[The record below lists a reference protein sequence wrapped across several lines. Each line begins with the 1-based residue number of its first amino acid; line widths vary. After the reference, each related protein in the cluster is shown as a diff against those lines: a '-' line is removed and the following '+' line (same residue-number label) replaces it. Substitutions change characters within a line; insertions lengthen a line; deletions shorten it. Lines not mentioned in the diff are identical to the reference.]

1 LEEWDMDTEAIEV
14 GALTVGSMA
23 DGSRYKSEGQD
34 NHRAALT
41 WGMQCFIRKARTLR
55 DLQGGILNM
64 QRLFT
69 LKNNQVV

>member
-41 WGMQCFIRKARTLR
+41 WGDAMLHQKSQDFEGFARWNSQYAT
-55 DLQGGILNM
+55 IIHI
-64 QRLFT
+64 
-69 LKNNQVV
+69 VE

>member
-1 LEEWDMDTEAIEV
+1 MDTEAIE
-14 GALTVGSMA
+14 GQLTVGSMA

-41 WGMQCFIRKARTLR
+41 WGDAMLHQKSQDFEGFAWR
-55 DLQGGILNM
+55 NM

-69 LKNNQVV
+69 LKNSQVV